1 MVQQVKRGR
10 GRPRKVQMEDNMV
23 NNASFEA
30 NPATEPVQEISPIEP
45 VQEIPLQDS
54 TVLADPLPMGT
65 DGSLLYAGREEKVL
79 EIVHAGQRW
88 AFKYKEL
95 SWGQKNACIDEAQ
108 QWDAT
113 EGFKF
118 SVSKY
123 YAAALTRMLTDTPIH
138 PVTETTLNNLDRAI
152 GEQLIALV
160 PQPVESATET
170 VKKV

>member
-10 GRPRKVQMEDNMV
+10 GRPRKVQTEDNMV
-23 NNASFEA
+23 SNDSFEVDSV
-30 NPATEPVQEISPIEP
+30 TEPVQEVPQEVP
-45 VQEIPLQDS
+45 VVSDE
-54 TVLADPLPMGT
+54 LPMGT

-88 AFKYKEL
+88 AFKYKDL

-108 QWDAT
+108 QWDTT

-123 YAAALTRMLTDTPIH
+123 YAAALTRMLTDTPIN
-138 PVTETTLNNLDRAI
+138 PITETTLNNLDRAI
-152 GEQLIALV
+152 GEKLIALV
-160 PQPVESATET
+160 PQPVEQNVEEI
-170 VKKV
+170 KKA

>member
-10 GRPRKVQMEDNMV
+10 GRPRKVQTEDNMV
-23 NNASFEA
+23 SNDSFEVDSV
-30 NPATEPVQEISPIEP
+30 TEPVQEVPQEVPVVSDELPI
-45 VQEIPLQDS
+45 
-54 TVLADPLPMGT
+54 GT

-88 AFKYKEL
+88 HFKYKDL

-108 QWDAT
+108 QWDTT

-123 YAAALTRMLTDTPIH
+123 YAAALTRMLTDTPIN
-138 PVTETTLNNLDRAI
+138 PITETTLNNLDRAI
-152 GEQLIALV
+152 GEKLIALV
-160 PQPVESATET
+160 PQPVEQNVEEI
-170 VKKV
+170 KKA

>member
-10 GRPRKVQMEDNMV
+10 GRPRKVQTEDNMV
-23 NNASFEA
+23 SNDSFEVDSV
-30 NPATEPVQEISPIEP
+30 TEPVQEVPEVPVIS
-45 VQEIPLQDS
+45 D
-54 TVLADPLPMGT
+54 DLPMGT
-65 DGSLLYAGREEKVL
+65 DGSLLYAGREEKIL

-88 AFKYKEL
+88 QFKYKDL

-108 QWDAT
+108 QWDSDQ
-113 EGFKF
+113 GFKF

-152 GEQLIALV
+152 GEKLIALV
-160 PQPVESATET
+160 PQPVEQNVEEA
-170 VKKV
+170 KKA

>member
-10 GRPRKVQMEDNMV
+10 GRPRKVQTEDNMV
-23 NNASFEA
+23 SNDSFDA
-30 NPATEPVQEISPIEP
+30 GPVIEP
-45 VQEIPLQDS
+45 VQEVPQEVPVVSDE
-54 TVLADPLPMGT
+54 LPMGT

-88 AFKYKEL
+88 AFKYKDL

-108 QWDAT
+108 QWDAD

-123 YAAALTRMLTDTPIH
+123 YAAALTRMLTDTPIT

-152 GEQLIALV
+152 GEKLIALV
-160 PQPVESATET
+160 PQPVEQNVEEA
-170 VKKV
+170 KKA

>member
-10 GRPRKVQMEDNMV
+10 GRPRKVQTEDNMV
-23 NNASFEA
+23 SNDSFEA
-30 NPATEPVQEISPIEP
+30 DQVVDPIPVVESTPVVAPTPEAPIAESN
-45 VQEIPLQDS
+45 E
-54 TVLADPLPMGT
+54 LPMGT

-88 AFKYKEL
+88 QFKYKDL

-108 QWDAT
+108 AWDA
-113 EGFKF
+113 EAGFKF

-123 YAAALTRMLTDTPIH
+123 YAAALTRMLTDTPIT
-138 PVTETTLNNLDRAI
+138 PVTETTLNNLDRTI

-160 PQPVESATET
+160 PQPVEQNVEEL
-170 VKKV
+170 KKA

>member
-10 GRPRKVQMEDNMV
+10 GRPRKVQTEDNMV
-23 NNASFEA
+23 SNDSFDA
-30 NPATEPVQEISPIEP
+30 GPVVEPVQEP
-45 VQEIPLQDS
+45 VQEASVAPEAS
-54 TVLADPLPMGT
+54 SNELPMGT
-65 DGSLLYAGREEKVL
+65 DGSLLFAGREEKVL

-88 AFKYKEL
+88 AFKYKDL

-108 QWDAT
+108 AWDADA
-113 EGFKF
+113 GFQF

-123 YAAALTRMLTDTPIH
+123 YAAALTRMLTDTPIT

-160 PQPVESATET
+160 PQPVEQNVEEA
-170 VKKV
+170 KKA

>member
-1 MVQQVKRGR
+1 MAQQVKRGR
-10 GRPRKVQMEDNMV
+10 GRPRKVQTEDNMV
-23 NNASFEA
+23 NNDSFDA
-30 NPATEPVQEISPIEP
+30 GPVTEPVQEVPQEVP
-45 VQEIPLQDS
+45 VVSDE
-54 TVLADPLPMGT
+54 LPMGT

-88 AFKYKEL
+88 EFKYKDL

-123 YAAALTRMLTDTPIH
+123 YAAALTRMLTDTPIN
-138 PVTETTLNNLDRAI
+138 PITETTLNNLDRAI
-152 GEQLIALV
+152 GEKLIALV
-160 PQPVESATET
+160 PQPVEQNVEEI
-170 VKKV
+170 KKA

>member
-10 GRPRKVQMEDNMV
+10 GRPRKVQTEGNMV
-23 NNASFEA
+23 SNDSFDA
-30 NPATEPVQEISPIEP
+30 GPVVEPVQEP
-45 VQEIPLQDS
+45 VQEASVAPEAS
-54 TVLADPLPMGT
+54 SGELPVGT
-65 DGSLLYAGREEKVL
+65 DGSLLFAGREEKVL

-88 AFKYKEL
+88 AFKYKDL

-108 QWDAT
+108 QWDAD

-123 YAAALTRMLTDTPIH
+123 YAAALTRMLTDTPIT

-152 GEQLIALV
+152 GEKLIALV
-160 PQPVESATET
+160 PQPVEQNVEEA
-170 VKKV
+170 KKA

>member
-10 GRPRKVQMEDNMV
+10 GRPRKVQTEDNMV
-23 NNASFEA
+23 SNDSFDA
-30 NPATEPVQEISPIEP
+30 GPVIEP
-45 VQEIPLQDS
+45 VQEPS
-54 TVLADPLPMGT
+54 VAPEASSNELPMGT

-88 AFKYKEL
+88 QFKYKDL

-123 YAAALTRMLTDTPIH
+123 YAAALTRMLTDTPIT

-152 GEQLIALV
+152 GEKLIALV
-160 PQPVESATET
+160 PQPVEQNVEEA
-170 VKKV
+170 KKA

>member
-10 GRPRKVQMEDNMV
+10 GRPRKVQTEDNMV
-23 NNASFEA
+23 SNDSFDA
-30 NPATEPVQEISPIEP
+30 GPVIEP
-45 VQEIPLQDS
+45 VQEPVQEVPQEVPVVSDE
-54 TVLADPLPMGT
+54 LPMGT

-123 YAAALTRMLTDTPIH
+123 YAAALTRMLTDTPIN
-138 PVTETTLNNLDRAI
+138 PITETTLNNLDRAI
-152 GEQLIALV
+152 GEKLIALV
-160 PQPVESATET
+160 PQPVEQNVEEI
-170 VKKV
+170 KKA

>member
-1 MVQQVKRGR
+1 
-10 GRPRKVQMEDNMV
+10 MV
-23 NNASFEA
+23 NNDSFEA
-30 NPATEPVQEISPIEP
+30 DPAIESVQEIPLIEP

-65 DGSLLYAGREEKVL
+65 DASLLYAGHEEKVL
-79 EIVHAGQRW
+79 EIIHAGQRW
-88 AFKYKEL
+88 HFKYKDL

-108 QWDAT
+108 QWDTT

-123 YAAALTRMLTDTPIH
+123 YAAALTRMLTDTPIR
-138 PVTETTLNNLDRAI
+138 PVTETTLNQLDRVI

-160 PQPVESATET
+160 PQPVEPAVET
-170 VKKV
+170 VKKG

>member
-10 GRPRKVQMEDNMV
+10 GRPRKVQTEDNMV
-23 NNASFEA
+23 SNDSFEVDSV
-30 NPATEPVQEISPIEP
+30 TEPVQEVPQEVPVVSDELPI
-45 VQEIPLQDS
+45 
-54 TVLADPLPMGT
+54 GT

-88 AFKYKEL
+88 HFKYKDL

-108 QWDAT
+108 QWDTT

-123 YAAALTRMLTDTPIH
+123 YAAALTRMLTDTPIS
-138 PVTETTLNNLDRAI
+138 PITEATLNNLDRAI
-152 GEQLIALV
+152 GEKLIALV
-160 PQPVESATET
+160 PQPVEQNVEEI
-170 VKKV
+170 KKA

>member
-10 GRPRKVQMEDNMV
+10 GRPRKVQTEDNMV
-23 NNASFEA
+23 SNDSFEVDSV
-30 NPATEPVQEISPIEP
+30 TEPVQEVPQEVPVVSDELPI
-45 VQEIPLQDS
+45 
-54 TVLADPLPMGT
+54 GT

-88 AFKYKEL
+88 AFKYKDL

-108 QWDAT
+108 QWDTT

-123 YAAALTRMLTDTPIH
+123 YAAALTRMLTDTPIN
-138 PVTETTLNNLDRAI
+138 PITETTLNNLDRAI
-152 GEQLIALV
+152 GEKLIALV
-160 PQPVESATET
+160 PQPVEQNVEEI
-170 VKKV
+170 KKA